1 MFYVYEHIRNDTN
14 AIFYVGKGKGNRAYR
29 INNRNEH
36 WHNIVNKAQ
45 GFTVRFVAKD
55 LDEELAYLCEEERID
70 QLEKLGIKLS
80 NICPGGK
87 GVGSGKK
94 HPMYGKS
101 HPQKGIKRPEVAI
114 KVSGKNNG
122 MWGKISPMRGIPKPK
137 GKDSPLYG
145 RPRPE
150 GGGKPSKG
158 VIAIDK
164 DGNKFTFVSLAEAG
178 RFVKSDRHSIK
189 KWCEMNK
196 HSKGFTWKFL
206 DNKGLA

>member
-14 AIFYVGKGKGNRAYR
+14 AIFYVGKGKGNRAYTKR
-29 INNRNEH
+29 DRNEH
-36 WHNIVNKAQ
+36 WHNIVNKV
-45 GFTVRFVAKD
+45 GFTARFVAQD
-55 LDEELAYLCEEERID
+55 LNEELAYLCEEERID
-70 QLEKLGIKLS
+70 QLTRLGIKLA

-87 GVGSGKK
+87 GVGSGEK
-94 HPMYGKS
+94 HPMYGKP

-122 MWGKISPMRGIPKPK
+122 MWGKISPMRGTPKPK

>member
-14 AIFYVGKGKGNRAYR
+14 AIFYVGKGKNLRAYTKR
-29 INNRNEH
+29 NRNDH
-36 WHNIVNKAQ
+36 WHNIVNKA
-45 GFTVRFVAKD
+45 GFTVRFVVKD

-70 QLEKLGIKLS
+70 QLTRLGIKLS

-87 GVGSGKK
+87 GVGSGDK
-94 HPMYGKS
+94 HPMWGKP
-101 HPQKGIKRPEVAI
+101 HPQKGSKRPY
-114 KVSGKNNG
+114 GKYKCGADNPRY
-122 MWGKISPMRGIPKPK
+122 GKPSPMQGVPKPK

-150 GGGKPSKG
+150 GGGKPSKS

-164 DGNKFTFVSLAEAG
+164 NGNKFKFASLAEAG

-196 HSKGFTWKFL
+196 CIKGFIWKFL